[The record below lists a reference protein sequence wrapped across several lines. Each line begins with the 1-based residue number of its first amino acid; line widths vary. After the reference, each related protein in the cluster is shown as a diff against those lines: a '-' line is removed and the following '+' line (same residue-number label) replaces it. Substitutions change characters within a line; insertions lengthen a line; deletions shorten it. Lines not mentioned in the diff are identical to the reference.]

1 MTFRKK
7 QSLGVTFYQISTLY
21 CVPGAKTRNP
31 TVLQK
36 TCVWIRKKHFLFVYH
51 NPVGPT
57 VWRMWIVFSSVRQAC
72 VVTNLH
78 NCTKQPCQRYI
89 NKALNELSRKPE
101 EDRSTT
107 NWHYSTVEQR
117 GKNEWLCGHERQQ
130 IALLSSLSSY
140 RHTCLGLYWLSVLDG
155 PYSVKK
161 IKCLWWEAS
170 YSPRCIS

>member
-1 MTFRKK
+1 MFQVPRPGIPLFYRKPVCELEK
-7 QSLGVTFYQISTLY
+7 STSSWYIIIL
-21 CVPGAKTRNP
+21 
-31 TVLQK
+31 
-36 TCVWIRKKHFLFVYH
+36 W
-51 NPVGPT
+51 GPL
-57 VWRMWIVFSSVRQAC
+57 WIVFSSVRQAC

-117 GKNEWLCGHERQQ
+117 GKNEWLCGHERQR
-130 IALLSSLSSY
+130 IALLSSLSFY